1 MAQKQFNS
9 PMAMYSEEAL
19 EEIMTEGTLG
29 YVIDFSNLNCI
40 YLLTFK
46 NTSNVSLYGCLITE
60 ENLSTQKM
68 R

>member
-29 YVIDFSNLNCI
+29 YVIGISISNC
-40 YLLTFK
+40 
-46 NTSNVSLYGCLITE
+46 LY
-60 ENLSTQKM
+60 
-68 R
+68 

>member
-29 YVIDFSNLNCI
+29 FVIVALI
-40 YLLTFK
+40 LVVHLLAF
-46 NTSNVSLYGCLITE
+46 NI
-60 ENLSTQKM
+60 
-68 R
+68 